1 MEKMKNLK
9 VFTSIRTKLF
19 ISLCVI
25 VLLIIFSLILLNNFV
40 LGKFYLFNK
49 KEKLNDLYTLINY
62 YYNNEYS
69 QEDIDKELEKI
80 SIKNDFDIL
89 IKNNNDSNIYI
100 SSKDF

>member
-1 MEKMKNLK
+1 MERMKNLK

-25 VLLIIFSLILLNNFV
+25 VLLIIISLILLNNFV
-40 LGKFYLFNK
+40 LGNFYLYNK
-49 KEKLNDLYTLINY
+49 KKKLNDLFTQINY

-69 QEDIDKELEKI
+69 QEEINKELEKI

-89 IKNNNDSNIYI
+89 IKNDEDSNIYI
-100 SSKDF
+100 